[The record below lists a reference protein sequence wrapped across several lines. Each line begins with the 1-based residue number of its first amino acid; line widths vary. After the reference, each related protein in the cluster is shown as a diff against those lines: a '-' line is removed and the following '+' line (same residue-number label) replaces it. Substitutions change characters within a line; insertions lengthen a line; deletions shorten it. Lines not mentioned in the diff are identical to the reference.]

1 VDWSGTGHLV
11 SGLLGC
17 RRLGGQLWLDYTG
30 SSKEKGGLVKD
41 PGWALMSFR
50 SLRMIHSK
58 TFHHSLFKQ
67 KERKKE
73 KKTFHSTV
81 LARFSRSIFG
91 RDRGETE
98 GAV

>member
-1 VDWSGTGHLV
+1 
-11 SGLLGC
+11 
-17 RRLGGQLWLDYTG
+17 
-30 SSKEKGGLVKD
+30 
-41 PGWALMSFR
+41 MSFR

-58 TFHHSLFKQ
+58 TFHSLLK

-98 GAV
+98 EAV